1 MGWSTLHPTAYCDA
15 RAALVAS
22 VTAAPTAAAAAV
34 MTAVSVATAAQRA
47 GFVGGATAH
56 KEEDCYDRAGASSP
70 CQQRASVPTPAACPR
85 PYQLGRACGSAPGT
99 HAPELALLSPP
110 SPPAHPSPV
119 CRCCWCSSEPR
130 AAPQGRSASRCRP
143 VAGSGWSS
151 RDGPK
156 TQKTET
162 CSWGKRANSSRV
174 PPSKRV
180 WATLGGG
187 AMGGGGS
194 GGGRRGG
201 RGWRARGHERG
212 EGRDDGRRRR

>member
-1 MGWSTLHPTAYCDA
+1 MALGRAAASGAVALGCAAAFGAVTLGCAAARAPLMGWSTLHPTACCDA

-22 VTAAPTAAAAAV
+22 VTAAPTAAAVAV
-34 MTAVSVATAAQRA
+34 MTALSVATAAQRA

-119 CRCCWCSSEPR
+119 CRCCWCSSETR
-130 AAPQGRSASRCRP
+130 AASQGRSASRCRP
-143 VAGSGWSS
+143 TAGSGWSS
-151 RDGPK
+151 RDRPK
-156 TQKTET
+156 CKKRKLAWGENVRTGAPT
-162 CSWGKRANSSRV
+162 CAI
-174 PPSKRV
+174 
-180 WATLGGG
+180 
-187 AMGGGGS
+187 
-194 GGGRRGG
+194 
-201 RGWRARGHERG
+201 
-212 EGRDDGRRRR
+212 